1 MAKMRT
7 DFCTVRVF
15 AFLVLLRQR
24 KLRPQVGEHFV
35 VGLLGD
41 VYGGAAGVAFGL
53 DDAYHMQGDNGL
65 SQTLDVMENILGVLY
80 GAHDDGHLG
89 LGGDLKDAGAEVVE
103 LAVPAGVAL
112 GEDGNR

>member
-1 MAKMRT
+1 MRT

-41 VYGGAAGVAFGL
+41 VHGGAAGVGFGL
-53 DDAYHMQGDNGL
+53 DDAYHMQGAPRAPKVEPPAAVKL
-65 SQTLDVMENILGVLY
+65 
-80 GAHDDGHLG
+80 
-89 LGGDLKDAGAEVVE
+89 LKD
-103 LAVPAGVAL
+103 LW
-112 GEDGNR
+112 NNSR